1 VQAEAGQAD
10 AHFPTPDP
18 RIPEAHLVED
28 HLDAHIRKLQEFYWS
43 DADPDGRG
51 FVALAD
57 LYRRAGDLSEAGRLL
72 RDGVGRHPN
81 LTSGHVVLGWVLRD
95 QGRAAEA
102 ESSFRAALALD
113 QRNLCS
119 LRGLGALLKERGE
132 EEEALG
138 VFQELLLLDPKDEEI
153 PIRIQELQEALRA
166 LVREAEDEA
175 EGEGAAGLNAT
186 GWRDGEQVA
195 EELDWAVAAVQRDKS
210 EADENGVEAAAS
222 EEERAEADVSGSLE
236 DALATQTMGKLYLKQ
251 GLLAQAKKVFLR
263 LLGEDPED
271 VGVRSLLEEVEARG
285 RGEKPE
291 KSPGIIIPIQ
301 ELAPDEPD
309 AVPVASLAP
318 DDIVPIR
325 ELAPDEPDTIISVEE
340 LAPDG
345 LDVVP
350 VEFLA
355 PEPAF
360 SIGDLKADEVFP
372 LGDLTRDEILPVEAL
387 APEMVISIGELA
399 PEVVISIGE
408 LAPETVVPI
417 GTLAPDLPHDDP
429 RLDDFEA
436 WLENFQ

>member
-1 VQAEAGQAD
+1 
-10 AHFPTPDP
+10 
-18 RIPEAHLVED
+18 VED
-28 HLDAHIRKLQEFYWS
+28 HLDAQIRKLREFYWS

-51 FVALAD
+51 FAALAD

-72 RDGVGRHPN
+72 KDGVARHPN
-81 LTSGHVVLGWVLRD
+81 LASGHVVFGWVQRE

-119 LRGLGALLKERGE
+119 LRGLGLLLKEKGE
-132 EEEALG
+132 QEEALG
-138 VFQELLLLDPKDEEI
+138 VFQELRLLDPNDEEI
-153 PIRIQELQEALRA
+153 PIRIRELQEALGA
-166 LVREAEDEA
+166 LVEEAEGEA
-175 EGEGAAGLNAT
+175 EGEGAAGLKAT
-186 GWRDGEQVA
+186 GWRDGEEVA
-195 EELDWAVAAVQRDKS
+195 EELDWEVAAVQRDKS
-210 EADENGVEAAAS
+210 KADEDGVEVAPPD
-222 EEERAEADVSGSLE
+222 EERAEAEQAAEVSAEVEVPGSLA
-236 DALATQTMGKLYLKQ
+236 DALATRTMGKLYLRQ

-263 LLGEDPED
+263 LLGEDPEN

-318 DDIVPIR
+318 DIIVPIQ
-325 ELAPDEPDTIISVEE
+325 E

-350 VEFLA
+350 VEFLP
-355 PEPAF
+355 PEPVF
-360 SIGDLKADEVFP
+360 SSGDLKADEIFP
-372 LGDLTRDEILPVEAL
+372 LGDLTRDEILPVEVL
-387 APEMVISIGELA
+387 VPEGVIST
-399 PEVVISIGE
+399 GE

-436 WLENFQ
+436 WLENFH